1 MEAILK
7 QDNVYEVIEI
17 DDETFEKNYE
27 EYKNNENFIWGIN
40 YQNVS
45 RFIKKGL
52 YGDRVFVD
60 DEYIEIDGKRLINID
75 DNISYYDSR
84 RRYDV
89 SDSFKRT
96 FDIKE
101 IVAFL
106 NQIENLGLDAF
117 IDNYKFQLQNFK
129 KELETIA
136 EVMQNDLAIHYEED
150 KANEINILRNKI
162 LYLTFLIC
170 GLLINMN
177 AGLSNQHYID
187 AYDMATSIFV

>member
-1 MEAILK
+1 MVKAIVK
-7 QDNVYEVIEI
+7 QENVYVVIEI

-27 EYKNNENFIWGIN
+27 EYKNNENFIMWERSWKHYN
-40 YQNVS
+40 
-45 RFIKKGL
+45 RCGL
-52 YGDRVFVD
+52 YGDRVYVGED
-60 DEYIEIDGKRLINID
+60 YIEIDGKRLINID
-75 DNISYYDSR
+75 ANITYNASYSR
-84 RRYDV
+84 YNL
-89 SDSFKRT
+89 SNSFKCT
-96 FDIKE
+96 FNIKE

-117 IDNYKFQLQNFK
+117 IDNYKLQLQNFK

-150 KANEINILRNKI
+150 KAKEINILRNKI

-170 GLLINMN
+170 GLLIKMN

-187 AYDMATSIFV
+187 AYDMATSIFM